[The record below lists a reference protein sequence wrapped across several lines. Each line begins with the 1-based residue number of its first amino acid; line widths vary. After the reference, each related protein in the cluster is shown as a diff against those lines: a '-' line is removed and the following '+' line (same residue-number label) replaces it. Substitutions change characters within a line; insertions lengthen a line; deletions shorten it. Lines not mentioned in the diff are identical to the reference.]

1 LQTYAA
7 LWCFF
12 YEAQPGA
19 GCDVGAEQQIAS
31 PHLNLWAVYPSQ
43 KGKAPL
49 HFASR
54 GLDLNLSKEMML

>member
-1 LQTYAA
+1 VVLFLRSTTD
-7 LWCFF
+7 
-12 YEAQPGA
+12 A
-19 GCDVGAEQQIAS
+19 GCDIGAEQQIAS
-31 PHLNLWAVYPSQ
+31 PHMNLWAVYPSQ

>member
-31 PHLNLWAVYPSQ
+31 PHLKLWAVYPSQ